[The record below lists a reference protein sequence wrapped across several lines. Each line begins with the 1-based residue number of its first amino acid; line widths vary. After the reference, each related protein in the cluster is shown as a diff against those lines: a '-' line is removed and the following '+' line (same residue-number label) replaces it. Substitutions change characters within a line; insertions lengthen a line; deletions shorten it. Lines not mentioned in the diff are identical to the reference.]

1 MVFGILV
8 ALWKK
13 KLDRAGINKKYGGY
27 DAAYYLETS
36 VISDTSCHLRNEKFH
51 TIIIVT
57 FLSVIRLIIRQFII
71 TNPLSLLKD
80 T

>member
-36 VISDTSCHLRNEKFH
+36 IISDSFGFSRGDGDGDRSIHERPGTGVKAGS
-51 TIIIVT
+51 I
-57 FLSVIRLIIRQFII
+57 SRLE
-71 TNPLSLLKD
+71 LG
-80 T
+80 